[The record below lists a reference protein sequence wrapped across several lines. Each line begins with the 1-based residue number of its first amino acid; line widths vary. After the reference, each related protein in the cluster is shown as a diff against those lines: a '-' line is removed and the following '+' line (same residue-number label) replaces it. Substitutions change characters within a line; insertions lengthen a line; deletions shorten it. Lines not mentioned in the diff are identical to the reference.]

1 MKVLCFNV
9 SGAKNCCL
17 CIKARTGAYII
28 AILGIIFG
36 IFSLIYIF
44 EKEKGLQRVDEN
56 ISNIKRDILI
66 YCILIYCS
74 IATTILSTINS
85 CFLLL
90 GLVKNSTILLTT
102 WLIIA
107 GIGILVFALLFVLE
121 LVVSFF
127 LLFFKP
133 FSFMTSIV
141 CIYLI
146 YICLPLLV
154 FLSLAWHFWL
164 VVYRVRNDTKDA
176 LAMEYQLEHSTTD
189 PKVLALIKPT
199 PV

>member
-44 EKEKGLQRVDEN
+44 EKEKGLQRVDNN
-56 ISNIKRDILI
+56 ISNIKRLS
-66 YCILIYCS
+66 LIYCS

-107 GIGILVFALLFVLE
+107 GIGILVSTVWTVNDVLGNTYRISAN
-121 LVVSFF
+121 SFR
-127 LLFFKP
+127 P
-133 FSFMTSIV
+133 
-141 CIYLI
+141 
-146 YICLPLLV
+146 
-154 FLSLAWHFWL
+154 
-164 VVYRVRNDTKDA
+164 
-176 LAMEYQLEHSTTD
+176 
-189 PKVLALIKPT
+189 
-199 PV
+199 

>member
-28 AILGIIFG
+28 GILGIIFG

-44 EKEKGLQRVDEN
+44 EKVDNN
-56 ISNIKRDILI
+56 ISNIERLS
-66 YCILIYCS
+66 LIYCS